1 MHKMRKLEEFVIEKL
16 KVTKGSGIP
25 NLLSILESTNREEFN
40 LQLINLLEC
49 LKDDSNLPIAD
60 LEEVHDDLKKLDEK
74 YQNGNDTFLWITD
87 KLMQYGTW
95 DELYSVYW
103 SRANNSIRNYNSGVE
118 GFKSFLC
125 YYTERLYSKGV
136 FILTENKELMKQ
148 IDILKKKAESSV

>member
-1 MHKMRKLEEFVIEKL
+1 MKKLEEFVIEKL

-40 LQLINLLEC
+40 LQLINLLES

-60 LEEVHDDLKKLDEK
+60 LEEVNDDLKKLDEK
-74 YQNGNDTFLWITD
+74 YQNGNDTFLWVTD

-148 IDILKKKAESSV
+148 INYLMEKVEPRV

>member
-1 MHKMRKLEEFVIEKL
+1 MKKLEEFVIEKL
-16 KVTKGSGIP
+16 KVTKESGVP
-25 NLLSILESTNREEFN
+25 NLLSMLECTNIEEFN

-74 YQNGNDTFLWITD
+74 YQNGNDTFLWVTD

-148 IDILKKKAESSV
+148 IDILKKKAEMFA

>member
-1 MHKMRKLEEFVIEKL
+1 MRKLETYVNEKL
-16 KVTKGSGIP
+16 RVTKGSGIP

-74 YQNGNDTFLWITD
+74 YQNGNDTFLWVTD

-148 IDILKKKAESSV
+148 IDILKKKAEMFT

>member
-1 MHKMRKLEEFVIEKL
+1 MINLEEFVIEKL

-49 LKDDSNLPIAD
+49 LKDDSTLPIAD

-74 YQNGNDTFLWITD
+74 YQNGNDTFLWVTD

-148 IDILKKKAESSV
+148 IDILKKKAELSV

>member
-1 MHKMRKLEEFVIEKL
+1 MIKLEEFVIEKL

-74 YQNGNDTFLWITD
+74 YQNGNDTFLWVTD

-136 FILTENKELMKQ
+136 FIITENSELMKQ
-148 IDILKKKAESSV
+148 IDILKKKAEMFT

>member
-148 IDILKKKAESSV
+148 IDILKKKAEPYA

>member
-1 MHKMRKLEEFVIEKL
+1 MRKLEEFVIEKL

-74 YQNGNDTFLWITD
+74 YQNGNDTFLWVTD

-148 IDILKKKAESSV
+148 IDILKKKAEMFT

>member
-1 MHKMRKLEEFVIEKL
+1 MRKLETYVNEKL
-16 KVTKGSGIP
+16 KVTKRSSVPDLIA
-25 NLLSILESTNREEFN
+25 LLESKNIKEFN
-40 LQLINLLEC
+40 LQLINLLEY
-49 LKDDSNLPIAD
+49 LKDNSNLPIAD

-74 YQNGNDTFLWITD
+74 YQNGNDTFLWVTD

-125 YYTERLYSKGV
+125 YYNEISYSKGV

-148 IDILKKKAESSV
+148 IDILKKKAEMFT

>member
-1 MHKMRKLEEFVIEKL
+1 MKKLEEFVIEKL

-74 YQNGNDTFLWITD
+74 YQNGNDTFLWVTD

>member
-1 MHKMRKLEEFVIEKL
+1 MRKLEEFVIEKL

-60 LEEVHDDLKKLDEK
+60 LEEVKDDLKKLDEK
-74 YQNGNDTFLWITD
+74 YQNGNDTFLWVTD

-148 IDILKKKAESSV
+148 IDILKKKA

>member
-1 MHKMRKLEEFVIEKL
+1 MRKLEEFVIEKL

-74 YQNGNDTFLWITD
+74 YQNGNDTFLWVTD

-148 IDILKKKAESSV
+148 RDILKKKAEMFT

>member
-1 MHKMRKLEEFVIEKL
+1 MIKLEEFVIEKL

-74 YQNGNDTFLWITD
+74 YQNGNDTFLWVTD

-148 IDILKKKAESSV
+148 IDILKKKAELSL

>member
-1 MHKMRKLEEFVIEKL
+1 MRKLETYVNEKL
-16 KVTKGSGIP
+16 KVTKNSSVP
-25 NLLSILESTNREEFN
+25 DLSALLESKNIKEFN
-40 LQLINLLEC
+40 LQLINLLEY

-74 YQNGNDTFLWITD
+74 YQNGNDTFLWVTD

-125 YYTERLYSKGV
+125 YYNEMPYSKGV
-136 FILTENKELMKQ
+136 FILTENKELMEQ
-148 IDILKKKAESSV
+148 IDILKKKAEPAV